1 MMRPLAIVSAVI
13 IAVTAVSAQHTRLF
27 PPTKLAEL
35 EGPDREAWQRPDRIM
50 DELAIGE
57 RSVVADLGA
66 GGGWFTVHLAQR
78 VGPNG
83 RVYAED
89 IQLEMLQAITR
100 RVQRL
105 RLGNVKPWLGTP
117 VDPQLPKGS
126 LDAAL
131 MVDTYNEIEQPVTLL
146 RNLATS
152 LKPTGRLGIVNF
164 KKDGGGPGPPMEER
178 IDPERVINDARRA
191 GLTLLKQQSRDDF
204 LRYQYLLIFAP
215 APK

>member
-1 MMRPLAIVSAVI
+1 MTRIPALVSAVI
-13 IAVTAVSAQHTRLF
+13 MMVTVVSAQHTRLF

-66 GGGWFTVHLAQR
+66 GGGWFTVHLAAR

-89 IQLEMLQAITR
+89 IQPEMLQAITR

-105 RLGNVKPWLGTP
+105 EFRNVEPRLGTA
-117 VDPQLPKGS
+117 VDPRLPKSS

-131 MVDTYNEIEQPVTLL
+131 IVDAYNEIEQPVTLL
-146 RNLATS
+146 KNLATS

-191 GLTLLKQQSRDDF
+191 GLKLQSRGDF
-204 LRYQYLLIFAP
+204 LRYQYLLIFTP

>member
-1 MMRPLAIVSAVI
+1 MKRLLVILSAVAL
-13 IAVTAVSAQHTRLF
+13 AVTTAPAQHSKLF
-27 PPTKLAEL
+27 DPTKLAEL

-66 GGGWFTVHLAQR
+66 GGGWFTVHLAAR

-89 IQLEMLQAITR
+89 IQPEMLQSIKR

-105 RLGNVKPWLGTP
+105 QLRNVETQLGTS
-117 VDPQLPKGS
+117 VDPRLPKDS

-131 MVDTYNEIEQPVTLL
+131 IVDTYNELEKPVLL
-146 RNLATS
+146 LKNLAGS
-152 LKPTGRLGIVNF
+152 LKSNGRLGIVNF
-164 KKDGGGPGPPMEER
+164 KKDGGGPGPLMEER
-178 IDPERVINDARRA
+178 IDPEQVIDDAERA
-191 GLTLLKQQSRDDF
+191 GLKLKSRGDF
-204 LRYQYLLIFAP
+204 LRYEYLLIFVP
-215 APK
+215 ATR

>member
-1 MMRPLAIVSAVI
+1 MTRIFVLCSVVMLGLTPL
-13 IAVTAVSAQHTRLF
+13 SAQHTRLF

-50 DELAIGE
+50 DELGIGE

-66 GGGWFTVHLAQR
+66 GGGWFTVHLANR

-89 IQLEMLQAITR
+89 IQPEMVQAITR

-105 RLGNVKPWLGTP
+105 GLRNRVEPHLGTA
-117 VDPQLPKGS
+117 VDPRLPKRS

-131 MVDTYNEIEQPVTLL
+131 IVDAYNEIEQPVTLL
-146 RNLATS
+146 KNLATS
-152 LKPTGRLGIVNF
+152 LKPDGRIGIVNF

-178 IDPERVINDARRA
+178 IDPERVISDAARA
-191 GLTLLKQQSRDDF
+191 GLKLQSRGDF
-204 LRYQYLLIFAP
+204 LRYQYLLIFVA

>member
-1 MMRPLAIVSAVI
+1 MTRIPALVSAVI
-13 IAVTAVSAQHTRLF
+13 MMVTVVSAQHTRLF

-66 GGGWFTVHLAQR
+66 GGGWFTVHLAAR

-89 IQLEMLQAITR
+89 IQPEMLQAITR

-105 RLGNVKPWLGTP
+105 EFRNVEPRLGTA
-117 VDPQLPKGS
+117 VDPRLPKGS

-131 MVDTYNEIEQPVTLL
+131 IVDAYNEIEQPVTLL
-146 RNLATS
+146 KNLATS

-191 GLTLLKQQSRDDF
+191 GLKLQSRGDF

>member
-1 MMRPLAIVSAVI
+1 MTRIVVLSAVI
-13 IAVTAVSAQHTRLF
+13 LGLTPVSAQHTRLF
-27 PPTKLAEL
+27 NPTKLAEL

-66 GGGWFTVHLAQR
+66 GGGWFTVHLAAR

-89 IQLEMLQAITR
+89 IQQEMLQAITR

-105 RLGNVKPWLGTP
+105 RFGNVVTRLGTA
-117 VDPQLPKGS
+117 VDPRLPKGS

-131 MVDTYNEIEQPVTLL
+131 IVDAYNEIEQPETLL

-152 LKPTGRLGIVNF
+152 MKPNGRIGIVNF

-178 IDPERVINDARRA
+178 IDPERVVNDASRA
-191 GLTLLKQQSRDDF
+191 GLKLQSRGDF
-204 LRYQYLLIFAP
+204 LRYQYLLIFA
-215 APK
+215 ARPK

>member
-1 MMRPLAIVSAVI
+1 MTRIFALFA
-13 IAVTAVSAQHTRLF
+13 AVTMAVTTMSAQHTPLF

-35 EGPDREAWQRPDRIM
+35 EGPDRDAWQRPDRIM

-66 GGGWFTVHLAQR
+66 GGGWFTVHLAAR
-78 VGPNG
+78 VGPHG

-89 IQLEMLQAITR
+89 IQPEMLQAIKR

-105 RLGNVKPWLGTP
+105 GLPNVEPRLGTS
-117 VDPQLPKGS
+117 VDPRLPRGS

-131 MVDTYNEIEQPVTLL
+131 IVDTYNEIEQPVTLL

-152 LKPTGRLGIVNF
+152 LKPNGRIGIVNSR
-164 KKDGGGPGPPMEER
+164 KDGGGPGPPMEER
-178 IDPERVINDARRA
+178 IDPDRVISDANRA
-191 GLTLLKQQSRDDF
+191 GLTLQSRGDF
-204 LRYQYLLIFAP
+204 LRYQYLLIFVA
-215 APK
+215 ARK

>member
-1 MMRPLAIVSAVI
+1 MTRLFVLCSLVILGLTTMSAQ
-13 IAVTAVSAQHTRLF
+13 QHTRLF

-50 DELAIGE
+50 DELGIGE

-66 GGGWFTVHLAQR
+66 GGGWFTVHLANR

-89 IQLEMLQAITR
+89 IQPEMLQAITR

-105 RLGNVKPWLGTP
+105 RLRNVEPWLGTA
-117 VDPQLPKGS
+117 VDPRLPKGS

-131 MVDTYNEIEQPVTLL
+131 IVETYNEIEQPVPLL

-152 LKPTGRLGIVNF
+152 LKPTGRIGIVNST
-164 KKDGGGPGPPMEER
+164 KDGGGPGPPMEER
-178 IDPERVINDARRA
+178 IDPERVINDAARA
-191 GLTLLKQQSRDDF
+191 GLVLQSRGDF
-204 LRYQYLLIFAP
+204 LRYQYLLIFAA

>member
-1 MMRPLAIVSAVI
+1 MTRIPALVSAVI
-13 IAVTAVSAQHTRLF
+13 MMVTVVSAQHTRLF

-66 GGGWFTVHLAQR
+66 GGGWFTVHLAAR

-89 IQLEMLQAITR
+89 IQPEMLQAITR

-105 RLGNVKPWLGTP
+105 EFRNVEPRLGTA
-117 VDPQLPKGS
+117 VDPRLPKGS

-131 MVDTYNEIEQPVTLL
+131 IVDAYNEIEQPVTLL
-146 RNLATS
+146 KNLATS

-191 GLTLLKQQSRDDF
+191 GLKLQSRGDF
-204 LRYQYLLIFAP
+204 LRYQYLLIFTP

>member
-1 MMRPLAIVSAVI
+1 MTRTLALCSAVI
-13 IAVTAVSAQHTRLF
+13 MTVTAVSAQHTRLF

-50 DELAIGE
+50 DELGIGE

-66 GGGWFTVHLAQR
+66 GGGWFTVHLATR
-78 VGPNG
+78 VGPQG

-89 IQLEMLQAITR
+89 IQPEMLQAIRR

-105 RLGNVKPWLGTP
+105 RLTNVETKLGTAI
-117 VDPQLPKGS
+117 DPRLPKGS

-131 MVDTYNEIEQPVTLL
+131 IVETYSEIEQPVLLL

-152 LKPTGRLGIVNF
+152 LKPTGRIGIVNS

-191 GLTLLKQQSRDDF
+191 GLILQSRGDF

>member
-1 MMRPLAIVSAVI
+1 MTRSVALFAIVMLGVASA
-13 IAVTAVSAQHTRLF
+13 SAQHTRLF

-50 DELAIGE
+50 DELGIGE

-66 GGGWFTVHLAQR
+66 GGGWFTVHLAER

-89 IQLEMLQAITR
+89 IQPEMVQAITR

-105 RLGNVKPWLGTP
+105 RLRNVETTLGTA
-117 VDPQLPKGS
+117 VDPRLPKRS

-131 MVDTYNEIEQPVTLL
+131 IVDTYNEIEQPVMLL
-146 RNLATS
+146 KNLATS
-152 LKPTGRLGIVNF
+152 LKPNGRIGIVNF

-178 IDPERVINDARRA
+178 IDPERVISDAARA
-191 GLTLLKQQSRDDF
+191 GLKLQSRGDF
-204 LRYQYLLIFAP
+204 LRYQYLLIFVSTP
-215 APK
+215 Q

>member
-1 MMRPLAIVSAVI
+1 MKRFLVIASVVAVGV
-13 IAVTAVSAQHTRLF
+13 ATASAQHSKLF
-27 PPTKLAEL
+27 DPTKLAEL

-89 IQLEMLQAITR
+89 IQPEMLQAITR

-105 RLGNVKPWLGTP
+105 RLRNVDPVLGTA
-117 VDPQLPKGS
+117 VDPRLPKGS

-131 MVDTYNEIEQPVTLL
+131 IVETYNEIEQPVPLL
-146 RNLATS
+146 KNLATS
-152 LKPTGRLGIVNF
+152 LKPIGRIGIVNS

-178 IDPERVINDARRA
+178 IDPERVIDDASRA
-191 GLTLLKQQSRDDF
+191 GLKLQSRGDF
-204 LRYQYLLIFAP
+204 LRYQYLLIFVP
-215 APK
+215 APR

>member
-1 MMRPLAIVSAVI
+1 MKRLLVIVSAVVV
-13 IAVTAVSAQHTRLF
+13 AVTTASSQHSKLF
-27 PPTKLAEL
+27 DPTKLAEL

-66 GGGWFTVHLAQR
+66 GGGWFTVHLAAR

-89 IQLEMLQAITR
+89 IQPEMLQAIKR

-105 RLGNVKPWLGTP
+105 QLRNVETQLGTA
-117 VDPQLPKGS
+117 VDPRLPKQS

-131 MVDTYNEIEQPVTLL
+131 IVDAYNEIEQPVPLL
-146 RNLATS
+146 KNLAGS
-152 LKPTGRLGIVNF
+152 LKPNGRLGIVIS

-178 IDPERVINDARRA
+178 IDPERVIADASRA
-191 GLTLLKQQSRDDF
+191 GLKLQPRGDF
-204 LRYQYLLIFAP
+204 LRYQYLLIFVP
-215 APK
+215 APR

>member
-1 MMRPLAIVSAVI
+1 MSRIAGLFAAVMLGM
-13 IAVTAVSAQHTRLF
+13 AAVSAQQHTRLF

-50 DELAIGE
+50 DELGIGE

-66 GGGWFTVHLAQR
+66 GGGWFTVHLAAR
-78 VGPNG
+78 VGPHG
-83 RVYAED
+83 RVFAED
-89 IQLEMLQAITR
+89 IQSEMLQAITR

-105 RLGNVKPWLGTP
+105 GLRNVEPRLGTP
-117 VDPQLPKGS
+117 VDPRLPKDS

-131 MVDTYNEIEQPVTLL
+131 IVDTYNEIEQPVSLL

-152 LKPTGRLGIVNF
+152 LKPDGRVGIVNF

-178 IDPERVINDARRA
+178 IDPERVVNDASRA
-191 GLTLLKQQSRDDF
+191 GLTLQSRGDF
-204 LRYQYLLIFAP
+204 LRYQYLLIFA
-215 APK
+215 AARK

>member
-1 MMRPLAIVSAVI
+1 MNRIFALVTAVI
-13 IAVTAVSAQHTRLF
+13 TAATAVSAQHTPLF
-27 PPTKLAEL
+27 PPYKLAEL

-66 GGGWFTVHLAQR
+66 GGGWFTVHLAAR
-78 VGPNG
+78 VGPHG

-89 IQLEMLQAITR
+89 IQQGMLQAITR

-105 RLGNVKPWLGTP
+105 ALHNVEPRLGTA
-117 VDPQLPKGS
+117 VDPRLPKGS

-131 MVDTYNEIEQPVTLL
+131 IVDTYNEIEQPVTLL
-146 RNLATS
+146 KNLATS
-152 LKPTGRLGIVNF
+152 LKPTGRVGIVNF

-178 IDPERVINDARRA
+178 IDPEQVIRDATRA
-191 GLTLLKQQSRDDF
+191 GLTLQSRGDF
-204 LRYQYLLIFAP
+204 LRYQYLLIFVA
-215 APK
+215 ARK

>member
-1 MMRPLAIVSAVI
+1 MTRIPALVSAVI
-13 IAVTAVSAQHTRLF
+13 MMVPVVSAQHTRLF

-66 GGGWFTVHLAQR
+66 GGGWFTVHLAAR

-89 IQLEMLQAITR
+89 IQPEMLQAITR

-105 RLGNVKPWLGTP
+105 EFRNVEPRLGTA
-117 VDPQLPKGS
+117 VDPRLPKGS

-131 MVDTYNEIEQPVTLL
+131 IVDAYNEIEQPVTLL
-146 RNLATS
+146 KNLATS

-191 GLTLLKQQSRDDF
+191 GLKLQSRGDF
-204 LRYQYLLIFAP
+204 LRYQYLLIFTP

>member
-1 MMRPLAIVSAVI
+1 MTRSVALFAVVILGLAP
-13 IAVTAVSAQHTRLF
+13 VSAQHTRLF

-66 GGGWFTVHLAQR
+66 GGGWFTVHLAVR

-89 IQLEMLQAITR
+89 IQPEMLQAITR

-105 RLGNVKPWLGTP
+105 GLRWVEPRLGTA
-117 VDPQLPKGS
+117 VDPRLPKRS

-131 MVDTYNEIEQPVTLL
+131 IVDAYNEIEQPVTLL
-146 RNLATS
+146 KNLATS
-152 LKPTGRLGIVNF
+152 LKPNGRIGIVNF

-178 IDPERVINDARRA
+178 IDPERVIADAARA
-191 GLTLLKQQSRDDF
+191 GLKLQSRGDF
-204 LRYQYLLIFAP
+204 LRYQYLLIFVA

>member
-1 MMRPLAIVSAVI
+1 MTRLFALFSSLIVAV
-13 IAVTAVSAQHTRLF
+13 AAVSAQHTRLF

-66 GGGWFTVHLAQR
+66 GGGWFTVHLAER

-89 IQLEMLQAITR
+89 IQEEMLQAIKR

-105 RLGNVKPWLGTP
+105 QFRNVKPWLGTP
-117 VDPQLPKGS
+117 VDPRLPKGS

-131 MVDTYNEIEQPVTLL
+131 IVDTYYEIEQPVTLL

-152 LKPTGRLGIVNF
+152 LKPKGRIGIVNF
-164 KKDGGGPGPPMEER
+164 KKEGGGPGPPMDER
-178 IDPERVINDARRA
+178 IDPERVISDASRA
-191 GLTLLKQQSRDDF
+191 GLQLQSRGDF
-204 LRYQYLLIFAP
+204 LRYQYLLIFTL